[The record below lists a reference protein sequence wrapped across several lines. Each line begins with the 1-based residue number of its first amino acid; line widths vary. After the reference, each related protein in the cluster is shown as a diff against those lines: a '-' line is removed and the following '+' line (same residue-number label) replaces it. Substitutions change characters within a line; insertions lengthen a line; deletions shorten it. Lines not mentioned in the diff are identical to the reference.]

1 MCEKLGKSVSRCI
14 RKTKS
19 MSSNPLVSIIIPI
32 YKVEK
37 YLRQCLDSV
46 LAQTYSNWEMILVD
60 DGSPDCCPAICDEYA
75 ERDKRVT
82 VLHCQNGG
90 QSRARNRALD
100 CPLKGDFVTF
110 LDSDDYLSPTCIE
123 ELLKASENG
132 QLAMTGYI
140 LEWESTHT
148 FTTPEQAEGS
158 YPDLYSYLLDF
169 HRLFA
174 TKFNFAW
181 GKLYRRDIIEEHY
194 LRFVEGLRLAEDV
207 LFNLEYYNY
216 CDKGIN
222 AIESKGYYY
231 RQSDGSTQ
239 SKKFDPKMFDWN
251 ETAYCAVRDYLVKHD
266 AMTAQNKN
274 HFYSNVLGNLF
285 YSTDLLSLQNSENLS
300 VKRELISKYA
310 STELARETYI
320 YATPKGVRSR
330 LMKFFL
336 KHRMV
341 NTYIFA
347 NQLIQSIKKIIR

>member
-1 MCEKLGKSVSRCI
+1 MS
-14 RKTKS
+14 TK
-19 MSSNPLVSIIIPI
+19 PVVSIIIPI

-60 DGSPDCCPAICDEYA
+60 DGSPDGCPAICDEYA

-100 CPLKGDFVTF
+100 CPLKGEYLTF
-110 LDSDDYLSPTCIE
+110 LDSDDYLSPTCLD

-148 FTTPEQAEGS
+148 FTIPTQAEGM
-158 YPDLYSYLLDF
+158 YANLHSYLLDF

-181 GKLYRRDIIEEHY
+181 GKLYRRDIIEVHHI
-194 LRFVEGLRLAEDV
+194 RFVEGLRLAEDL
-207 LFNLEYYNY
+207 LFNLEYYNH

-222 AIESKGYYY
+222 AIMSKGYYY

-251 ETAYCAVRDYLVKHD
+251 ETAYSAVRDFLVEHN
-266 AMTAQNKN
+266 AMTDINKA
-274 HFYSNVLGNLF
+274 HFYRNVLGNLF
-285 YSTDLLSLQNSENLS
+285 YSSSLLSMQSDISIKEKVKLIRIYSSTALVKEAFIYSNLS
-300 VKRELISKYA
+300 S
-310 STELARETYI
+310 
-320 YATPKGVRSR
+320 PRSR
-330 LMKFFL
+330 MMAFL
-336 KHRMV
+336 LKQGMV
-341 NTYIFA
+341 NTYIVA
-347 NQLIQSIKKIIR
+347 NQMIQIIKKHKR

>member
-1 MCEKLGKSVSRCI
+1 MS
-14 RKTKS
+14 TK
-19 MSSNPLVSIIIPI
+19 PLVSIIIPI

-60 DGSPDCCPAICDEYA
+60 DGSLDGCPAICDEYA

-100 CPLKGDFVTF
+100 CPPKGDFVTF

-123 ELLKASENG
+123 ELLKASVGG
-132 QLAMTGYI
+132 QLAMIGYI
-140 LEWESTHT
+140 LEWESSHT
-148 FTTPEQAEGS
+148 FTTPAQAEGM
-158 YPDLYSYLLDF
+158 YANLHSYLLDF

-181 GKLYRRDIIEEHY
+181 GKLYRRDIIESHH

-231 RQSDGSTQ
+231 RQSDGTTQ

-251 ETAYCAVRDYLVKHD
+251 ETAYCAVRDYLVEHN
-266 AMTAQNKN
+266 AMTEINKA

-285 YSTDLLSLQNSENLS
+285 YSASLLSLQSDISLREKVRLLRKYISTALAKETFMYSNVLS
-300 VKRELISKYA
+300 ARSHLMAFLLKKGMVK
-310 STELARETYI
+310 
-320 YATPKGVRSR
+320 
-330 LMKFFL
+330 
-336 KHRMV
+336 
-341 NTYIFA
+341 TYIFL
-347 NQLIQSIKKIIR
+347 NQLIDTTRKVIR

>member
-1 MCEKLGKSVSRCI
+1 MNG
-14 RKTKS
+14 T
-19 MSSNPLVSIIIPI
+19 PLVSIIIPV

-46 LAQTYSNWEMILVD
+46 IAQTYGNWEMILVD
-60 DGSPDCCPAICDEYA
+60 DGSPDGCPAICDEYA

-100 CPLKGDFVTF
+100 SPPKGEYVFF

-123 ELLKASENG
+123 DLVSASKG
-132 QLAMTGYI
+132 GHLAMTGYV
-140 LEWESTHT
+140 LEWESSHT
-148 FTTPEQAEGS
+148 FTTPEQAEGM
-158 YPDLYSYLLDF
+158 YPDLHSYLLDF

-181 GKLYRRDIIEEHY
+181 GKLYRREIIEAHH

-207 LFNLEYYNY
+207 LFNLQYYNY

-222 AIESKGYYY
+222 AIGNKGYYY

-251 ETAYCAVRDYLVKHD
+251 ETAYRAVRDYLVEHD
-266 AMTAQNKN
+266 AMTLKN
-274 HFYSNVLGNLF
+274 RTHFYSNVLGNLF
-285 YSTDLLSLQNSENLS
+285 YSTGLLALQKTESFS
-300 VKRELISKYA
+300 DKKDLISKYA
-310 STELARETYI
+310 STELARGSYK
-320 YATPKGVRSR
+320 YAKPIGIRSS
-330 LMKFFL
+330 LMKFLL
-336 KHRMV
+336 KRRFWEIYISV
-341 NTYIFA
+341 NQTI
-347 NQLIQSIKKIIR
+347 SVIRRIVR